1 MPQETRLIDL
11 VFPGETN
18 HHGTLF
24 GGAALAYM
32 DKLAYIVAAR
42 HALTDFV
49 TASCDQID
57 FAVPAHLGEIVEVT
71 GRVVRTGR
79 RSLTVETDLE
89 AESLHTGQRRLCS
102 RGRFHLVT
110 ADPAAR
116 VPPLPAAD
124 PAGATDSPPPL
135 RMVELVFPDQC
146 SHRHVL
152 FGGYAQAVM
161 GKAAFVAATRFCGKT
176 VVMAASRGM
185 DFIAPVRVGEIMEVT
200 AGVGTVGTSSMVV
213 DVVAT
218 GENLQ
223 TGQRWPAARGSYTM
237 VAIDDDSGR
246 PRSARRDD
254 NERQS

>member
-1 MPQETRLIDL
+1 MALETHLIDL

-57 FAVPAHLGEIVEVT
+57 FAAPAHLGEIVEVT

-89 AESLHTGQRRLCS
+89 AESLRTGQRRLCS
-102 RGRFHLVT
+102 RGRFHLVA
-110 ADPAAR
+110 ADPAVR
-116 VPPLPAAD
+116 VPPLPAPQPAD
-124 PAGATDSPPPL
+124 AAEPPPPL

-161 GKAAFVAATRFCGKT
+161 GKAAFVAATRFCGRT

-185 DFIAPVRVGEIMEVT
+185 DFIAPVHVGEIMEVT
-200 AGVGTVGTSSMVV
+200 ARVGAVGTSSMVV
-213 DVVAT
+213 EVVAT

-223 TGQRWPAARGSYTM
+223 TGERRPAARGSYTM

-246 PRSARRDD
+246 PCPARR
-254 NERQS
+254 EGAGPSV